1 MATEYVDLLAENG
14 EIIRIECPD
23 KHSDDLYETIENS
36 MKRGEWWSPGQWD
49 GCSATYMGIQIS
61 RVNMKKV
68 VGML

>member
-14 EIIRIECPD
+14 EIVRIECPD
-23 KHSDDLYETIENS
+23 KYFDDLYETIENS
-36 MKRGEWWSPGQWD
+36 MKRGDWWSPGQWD

>member
-14 EIIRIECPD
+14 EIVRIECPD
-23 KHSDDLYETIENS
+23 KYSDDLYETIENT

-49 GCSATYMGIQIS
+49 GCTAKYMGISIG

-68 VGML
+68 IGML